1 MAPVALVLD
10 ASVVVKWFSTADESH
25 LTIALTIRDA
35 HINSRYTIMVPD
47 ILYHEVANAL
57 VHKTK
62 LETDYLIRAVN
73 SLFDLNMV
81 VFPVNSERLRSSVQ
95 LARAAG
101 ITEYDAFY
109 AIVAIE
115 NHCPLVTAN
124 PKHQRKIPGCKVIPL
139 EKWPRE
145 EG

>member
-1 MAPVALVLD
+1 MASL
-10 ASVVVKWFSTADESH
+10 
-25 LTIALTIRDA
+25 
-35 HINSRYTIMVPD
+35 
-47 ILYHEVANAL
+47 EVANTL
-57 VHKTK
+57 VYKTK

-81 VFPVNSERLRSSVQ
+81 VFPVNAERLRSSVQ

-109 AIVAIE
+109 AIAAIE

-124 PKHQRKIPGCKVIPL
+124 PKHQTKIPGCKVIPL